1 MNMQPPLKR
10 TANQLAQRGRFGDT
24 QLVHMNPA
32 EVSGLAAMSPTGQLT
47 INPDTGQPEAFLP
60 MLAPLLAPMIGS
72 TLGTAALGGTLGAG
86 LAGALGSGLA
96 TWAATGD
103 FEKGLIGGV
112 TGFGLGKV
120 FGAAGEAG
128 QVAKLGDQ
136 AVPELLAGPP

>member
-60 MLAPLLAPMIGS
+60 MLAPLLALDDWKHVRYSGFRRN
-72 TLGTAALGGTLGAG
+72 TWEQAF
-86 LAGALGSGLA
+86 AGALGSGLA

-103 FEKGLIGGV
+103 FEKGLIRRRNRIW
-112 TGFGLGKV
+112 FR
-120 FGAAGEAG
+120 
-128 QVAKLGDQ
+128 
-136 AVPELLAGPP
+136 